1 MHCDPTLQRERGSR
15 SVGEGSFQPKEGA
28 SPSGQ
33 LDSFIAPGKEV
44 SLNFPHW
51 GHGARGGG
59 AGWVGGSPQSYLV
72 EGNLTW
78 PKSMVSGTQN
88 LRDRKSVV

>member
-33 LDSFIAPGKEV
+33 LDSFIAPCKRKEAEV
-44 SLNFPHW
+44 CENRHVRHHAP
-51 GHGARGGG
+51 R
-59 AGWVGGSPQSYLV
+59 
-72 EGNLTW
+72 
-78 PKSMVSGTQN
+78 
-88 LRDRKSVV
+88 